1 MATRLSKCMT
11 AVITVQVAHGVALH
25 RVEALE
31 GLAAAGAAAV
41 GVSASGEAAQPPE
54 QAGGVLAVAG
64 SLKQLQVS
72 RPLRLASS
80 PVALRAA

>member
-1 MATRLSKCMT
+1 MALQRL
-11 AVITVQVAHGVALH
+11 
-25 RVEALE
+25 EALE

-41 GVSASGEAAQPPE
+41 GASASSEAGQAPE

-72 RPLRLASS
+72 KAFQHG
-80 PVALRAA
+80 ALLHIACGHRMFVSNCCPSWPIQSQHSMG